1 MGVLKPTTC
10 AGQPFIIALTILA
23 CTALAAPT
31 TDPNMRRSTPGGWID
46 LDVKACNDNFDA
58 CIRSASA
65 AITRNLTKK
74 IEAHRMCGV
83 TRDACLPT
91 KHPTKTP
98 TKDPTKT
105 PTQDPT
111 KTPTQD
117 PTKTPPQDPTKPQIC
132 RTCEDVVPE
141 EQCIDWQKRMAVL
154 CPMTSGLCPL

>member
-1 MGVLKPTTC
+1 MG
-10 AGQPFIIALTILA
+10 
-23 CTALAAPT
+23 
-31 TDPNMRRSTPGGWID
+31 DPNMRRSTPGGWID

-91 KHPTKTP
+91 KDP

-105 PTQDPT
+105 PT
-111 KTPTQD
+111 
-117 PTKTPPQDPTKPQIC
+117 QDPTKPQIC

>member
-91 KHPTKTP
+91 KDPTKTP

-111 KTPTQD
+111 K
-117 PTKTPPQDPTKPQIC
+117 PQIC
-132 RTCEDVVPE
+132 RACEDVVPE